1 MEDFHGITVGNDFII
16 LKTKRKENEPHNNN
30 VWYESISVYHAEES
44 SFTTLRKNGMSQ
56 SKLLKAYREAK
67 GSCFV
72 TLNSKHFL
80 QIGGSNEGL
89 PVTTVKL
96 FSYENRKI
104 FVLGEQR
111 GRTPQ
116 VRLIIE
122 PISIFNFRTQNIQY
136 LIYCILTFA

>member
-1 MEDFHGITVGNDFII
+1 M
-16 LKTKRKENEPHNNN
+16 
-30 VWYESISVYHAEES
+30 
-44 SFTTLRKNGMSQ
+44 
-56 SKLLKAYREAK
+56 
-67 GSCFV
+67 

-96 FSYENRKI
+96 FSYEDRNI